1 MWVYHRFGSP
11 DAPTPSM
18 RALNLRFC
26 THESGALLTR
36 LAETA
41 TTSVPMACGL
51 IEIGAARTRAC
62 RLCWSGCWLCR
73 FPRSRSLLTPARGM
87 SLRETLHA
95 FPGPLKTEHRSD
107 TLEEVRGGVDLHCG
121 VLGAL
126 GNSLTLH
133 GNTFEHDAYRGH
145 SHSSSLVLGRCGDIA
160 FPRTCPAP

>member
-1 MWVYHRFGSP
+1 
-11 DAPTPSM
+11 
-18 RALNLRFC
+18 
-26 THESGALLTR
+26 
-36 LAETA
+36 
-41 TTSVPMACGL
+41 
-51 IEIGAARTRAC
+51 
-62 RLCWSGCWLCR
+62 
-73 FPRSRSLLTPARGM
+73 M

-133 GNTFEHDAYRGH
+133 GNTFEHDAYSGH
-145 SHSSSLVLGRCGDIA
+145 NHSSSLVLGRCGDIA